1 MIEPFLP
8 GTDHLIS
15 VLLLATAFDLLIG
28 EPPTALHPVVWI
40 GNLIGFFKRS
50 APATHRKLYG
60 VLFALVVIL
69 FASSIA
75 YAVLLVANL
84 SFLPGFVVLLIE
96 AYFLKSTFAIRRLIE
111 AGTEVNAELEK
122 GDLPSARSKLSMYV
136 SRDTSKLSEGQVSSS
151 VIETCSEN
159 FVDGIL
165 SPLFYYAILGPYG
178 LIGAYAF
185 KAVSTL
191 DSMVGYMD
199 DKHRDLGYFSA
210 KTDDV
215 LNWIP
220 ARICVI
226 YITLGSVLAG
236 MISKGKKFDH
246 AGAIKCATSDCRS
259 CSSPNSGYPMASV
272 AGVLGVRLEKP
283 NTYVIGKDF
292 SLPVADDIK
301 QASVVIAAA
310 SLLAVFS
317 FAVLIYIISAI
328 INYI

>member
-1 MIEPFLP
+1 MIDLFLAD
-8 GTDHLIS
+8 TDHLIS

-28 EPPTALHPVVWI
+28 EPPTSLHPVVWI
-40 GNLIGFFKRS
+40 GNLIAFFKRS

-60 VLFALVVIL
+60 VLFALIVIL
-69 FASSIA
+69 FAASIA
-75 YAVLLVANL
+75 GAVLFIADLP
-84 SFLPGFVVLLIE
+84 FLPGFVVLLIE

-111 AGTEVNAELEK
+111 AGMEVNAELVK
-122 GDLPSARSKLSMYV
+122 GDLPSARQKLSMYV
-136 SRDTSKLSEGQVSSS
+136 SRNTSQLSEGQVSSS

-178 LIGAYAF
+178 LIGAYIF

-199 DKHRDLGYFSA
+199 EKHRDLGYFSA

-220 ARICVI
+220 ARICVV

-236 MISKGKKFDH
+236 MISKGKRLDH
-246 AGAIKCATSDCRS
+246 GGAIRCATSDCRS
-259 CSSPNSGYPMASV
+259 CSSPNSGYPMAAV

-292 SLPVADDIK
+292 SLPVAEDIK

-310 SLLAVFS
+310 SVLAVFS
-317 FAVLIYIISAI
+317 FAVLIYIISVI
-328 INYI
+328 INYV